1 MATPTPISV
10 ETITYQVGFGDC
22 FLLRFNY
29 PAPRRSHCV
38 LIDFGSTR
46 KNGYSLTDVS
56 RAIKKDCDGKLDVVV
71 ATHRH
76 KDHVHGFAMNGRGSG
91 TGKVIADLDPSV
103 VIMPWTEDP
112 RADPQAIKP
121 TKQYGSHGPA
131 FVNELADMQRFA
143 GAMISQSKIHAF
155 AEEAGLRAQL
165 RTLGDNNLGNAK
177 AMENLRGMGRRTY
190 YAYHNM
196 QLRLV
201 RELPGVKVHVL
212 GPPTLA
218 QSDAIKTQR
227 SEDADEF
234 WHLQARANR
243 SSVQAPVIFPN
254 AETVKNPVWGRWL
267 RRRLRKDR
275 GEQLLSIVRSLDY
288 AMNNTSLIL
297 LFEVG
302 DKKLLFPG
310 DAQYENWMY
319 ALEQGWVRELLAG
332 VDVYKVGHHGSLN
345 ASPKSMLDL
354 FEKKRSNITGSGP
367 AMQSLL
373 STMHGVHGS
382 VASRTEVPRKTLV
395 RTLAKETQLT
405 STEDLG
411 GGISH
416 RGTLYL

>member
-1 MATPTPISV
+1 MASSRPISV
-10 ETITYQVGFGDC
+10 DTITYQVGFGDC

-29 PAPRRSHCV
+29 PPPMRSRSV

-46 KNGYSLTDVS
+46 RNGYSLEQVS
-56 RAIKKDCDGKLDVVV
+56 RAIKADCDGRLDVVV

-76 KDHVHGFAMNGRGSG
+76 KDHVHGFAKNSRG
-91 TGKVIADLDPSV
+91 TGTGNVIEDLNPSV

-112 RADPQAIKP
+112 RADPNALRP
-121 TKQYGSHGPA
+121 TKRYGSHGPA
-131 FVNELADMQRFA
+131 FIQELANMQVFS
-143 GAMISQSKIHAF
+143 GAMIAQSKIHAF
-155 AEEAGLRAQL
+155 AEERSLRAQL
-165 RTLGDNNLGNAK
+165 KTLGENNLGNAS

-196 QLRLV
+196 PLRLA

-212 GPPTLA
+212 GPPTLE

-227 SEDADEF
+227 SDDADEF
-234 WHLQARANR
+234 WQLQARATQ
-243 SSVQAPVIFPN
+243 SAVDSPLIFPD
-254 AETVKNPVWGRWL
+254 AELIKNPVWGRWL

-319 ALEQGWVRELLAG
+319 ALGQDWVKKLLEG

-345 ASPKSMLDL
+345 ASPRSMLDL
-354 FEKKRSNITGSGP
+354 FEKKRSRTDDP
-367 AMQSLL
+367 EKVMHSLL

-382 VASRTEVPRKTLV
+382 VSSRTEVPRKALV
-395 RTLAKETQLT
+395 KALEDETQLT
-405 STEDLG
+405 ATSDFG
-411 GGISH
+411 GEISH
-416 RGTLYL
+416 TVTLPL